1 MSTSSLKLVVERLL
15 DAPTALGHPC
25 SSHLG
30 DGVRELRFI
39 LGHDGNKIR
48 ITYWLTS
55 DRRIVLLT
63 VSVRP
68 DSVRTHR
75 SSEHSSPRKS
85 ARNNTSRP
93 PPMRRSPATSALRR
107 NTDEPRT
114 VEAGSRP

>member
-1 MSTSSLKLVVERLL
+1 MKQWIDLLSDDEYLVVEHVVERLL
-15 DAPTALGHPC
+15 EAPTTLGHPY

-63 VSVRP
+63 VFRKTRQREDAQVERALLAKKICEEQHEP
-68 DSVRTHR
+68 APTHETFTR
-75 SSEHSSPRKS
+75 DIRME
-85 ARNNTSRP
+85 
-93 PPMRRSPATSALRR
+93 
-107 NTDEPRT
+107 E
-114 VEAGSRP
+114 EY